1 MVQEEFSS
9 SSPPLFLKK
18 NSPHLPFCAAW
29 SIETEVPVSNL
40 ESALSNYLVIASL
53 SHLIDAE
60 IKGPDPSKWKYSH
73 KNRKHVGEPS
83 LKWGKWNICR
93 RAAWLSDNNIW
104 SRMQYQ
110 YFCGSNWL
118 TTICSS
124 KLEQKCIIRVFLT
137 VFFQYHT
144 ASTELSHMEK
154 FFKKYVSLA
163 ATHCSFQSWNKA
175 GLVRKKNILYKHRAQ
190 KHSIIWSNFSVF
202 G

>member
-1 MVQEEFSS
+1 MAQEEISS
-9 SSPPLFLKK
+9 TSPFFLKK

-124 KLEQKCIIRVFLT
+124 KLERKMYIQGVFNC
-137 VFFQYHT
+137 FFFSITQPAKSFFTWKNSSKSMSVWLQLIFH
-144 ASTELSHMEK
+144 SNPEK
-154 FFKKYVSLA
+154 R
-163 ATHCSFQSWNKA
+163 QD
-175 GLVRKKNILYKHRAQ
+175 
-190 KHSIIWSNFSVF
+190 
-202 G
+202 